1 MKMNLPKTGPKTR
14 LALLAGVGLS
24 LMAGVVV
31 SQTQP
36 LPAVEWDVRRLDTLD
51 RNVRRLERALTQR
64 NSVGQPVLVEPDPE
78 VVQLQ
83 AQVGGMDRRL
93 SDLEQ
98 TVQRM
103 NADNERLT
111 FQLDERGREAQG
123 LRATLGRAETRI
135 KALEDAAA
143 AQAAQAAQA
152 QAAAEAAARA
162 NPDEALAAAVALLAS
177 DPARGAEAL
186 EDVSTQWPGTPQ
198 GREASWRLGDARRAG
213 NDHAAAV
220 QAYAAALRDWPT
232 AAWAGETTIKLAR
245 SLVAT
250 RRNAQACAALAE
262 FNRRYA
268 ASASVQLKGVATRTG
283 TEARCS

>member
-1 MKMNLPKTGPKTR
+1 MKMKLPQIGPKTR
-14 LALLAGVGLS
+14 MALLAGVGLS
-24 LMAGVVV
+24 LVAGVAV
-31 SQTQP
+31 SQTHP

-51 RNVRRLERALTQR
+51 RTGRRLERALTQR

-83 AQVGGMDRRL
+83 AQVAGMDRRMG
-93 SDLEQ
+93 DLEQ

-123 LRATLGRAETRI
+123 LRTSLGRAETRI
-135 KALEDAAA
+135 KALEDAAV
-143 AQAAQAAQA
+143 AQAAQA
-152 QAAAEAAARA
+152 QAAAEAAQAD
-162 NPDEALAAAVALLAS
+162 PDTALASAVALAAS

-186 EDVSTQWPGTPQ
+186 ADVAGRWPTEPQ
-198 GREASWRLGDARRAG
+198 GREASWRLGDLERAG

-232 AAWAGETTIKLAR
+232 ASWAGETTVKLAR

-268 ASASVQLKGVATRTG
+268 ASASASLKSVATRTG